1 MNQTPNKKAAG
12 GYKTTTATTSNATL
26 IIAVCE
32 QNKRATARFISR
44 FEWVMTAEA
53 MMMLAIMALI
63 VWGVL

>member
-1 MNQTPNKKAAG
+1 MTQTPKRKAAG

-32 QNKRATARFISR
+32 QNKRATARFIPR
-44 FEWVMTAEA
+44 FEWVLTA
-53 MMMLAIMALI
+53 MMAAIMALV

>member
-1 MNQTPNKKAAG
+1 MTQTPKRKAAG
-12 GYKTTTATTSNATL
+12 GYKTTTATISNAIL
-26 IIAVCE
+26 IIAACARI
-32 QNKRATARFISR
+32 KGATARFISR